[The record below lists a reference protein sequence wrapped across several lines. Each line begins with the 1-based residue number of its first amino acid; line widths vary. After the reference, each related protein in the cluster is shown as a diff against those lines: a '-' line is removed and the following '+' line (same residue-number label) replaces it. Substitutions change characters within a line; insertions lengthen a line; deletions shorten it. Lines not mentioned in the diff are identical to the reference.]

1 MGWQGARE
9 GSRSHSIGSLG
20 DKVFYFFYYRDTV
33 KVLEKI
39 WKIQKILKSLKSH
52 PWHQH
57 SETLVLVAD
66 FLHKGTGVL

>member
-39 WKIQKILKSLKSH
+39 WKIQKI
-52 PWHQH
+52 
-57 SETLVLVAD
+57 
-66 FLHKGTGVL
+66 